1 MKTPFVTLQPPKK
14 HITGHFSPL
23 GSVKVPWP
31 EYLPWFSWPIFK
43 RVSPRYVSIWGWRL
57 LQKIIQANHK
67 DLADSFVLCQK
78 NNFPHIYSTPRLPF
92 SPFFPLKKHSIFV
105 PPIFFV
111 HVDLEALRMWGASSW
126 APEPKHQYSYH
137 HQLESKCL
145 LHAFDLTQKSWSVRQ
160 STGQVP
166 VTSPTPV
173 VAFHNWEWSYVVWVV
188 DHFCLQVF
196 FDLSFFKGWRSC
208 FKNY

>member
-1 MKTPFVTLQPPKK
+1 MARILALVQLTDFQKSFTAICIYLGLKITSKNHSSQPQRSRRFLCFV
-14 HITGHFSPL
+14 S
-23 GSVKVPWP
+23 
-31 EYLPWFSWPIFK
+31 
-43 RVSPRYVSIWGWRL
+43 
-57 LQKIIQANHK
+57 
-67 DLADSFVLCQK
+67 K

-173 VAFHNWEWSYVVWVV
+173 VAFHNWE
-188 DHFCLQVF
+188 
-196 FDLSFFKGWRSC
+196 
-208 FKNY
+208 